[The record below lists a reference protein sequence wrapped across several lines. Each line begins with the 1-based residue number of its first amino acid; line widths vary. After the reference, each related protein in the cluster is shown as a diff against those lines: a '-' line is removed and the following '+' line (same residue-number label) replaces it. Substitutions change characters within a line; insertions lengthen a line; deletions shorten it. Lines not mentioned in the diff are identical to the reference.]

1 MKILHVSTLSSGGAF
16 NAAYRLHEGLLE
28 TGFDSTFLTLKENQ
42 FSGGINFPAFGKYGL
57 SLNKRLL
64 NKVGIQSLKSA
75 ERARAYKNLGADIEA
90 FSSPNTDYQLGKY
103 IIDHIKPDIINLHWC
118 ANFIDYEEFFGS
130 LNLPVVWTLHD
141 EQPFSAYWH
150 YSNDRLDSKKAK
162 EIEVDYLEIKNRAIE
177 DFENKLTIVAPSQ
190 WLLDQ
195 SKSSPLF
202 QSHPHKLIRYGL
214 NANVFKPTKELPKSF
229 SHEQIDPE
237 KIKLL
242 FICQSVSN
250 PRKGMGT
257 LLDALSQLKPAHYQL
272 IAVGEVSPEI
282 QKDLTLDTVF
292 TGSISD
298 PLELAKVYNYC
309 DAMVIPSK
317 QDNLPN
323 TMLESLA
330 CGTPVIGTP
339 AGGISEILKNPIFG
353 ILSETHDAVDLAK
366 AIRSFSAESFER
378 KVIAELAHQIF
389 DLEKQAKEYTT
400 VYNNLLEDK
409 KV

>member
-1 MKILHVSTLSSGGAF
+1 LKILHINTLASGGAF
-16 NAAYRLHEGLLE
+16 NSAYRLHKGLLDIGVE
-28 TGFDSTFLTLKENQ
+28 SSVLTLSQSKSDDLMA
-42 FSGGINFPAFGKYGL
+42 FPNFGEYGL
-57 SLNKRLL
+57 SIKMRVLNKLGIKALKAKKRVEDY
-64 NKVGIQSLKSA
+64 NKL
-75 ERARAYKNLGADIEA
+75 DTWIEA
-90 FSSPNTDYQLGKY
+90 FASPSSDYTLGKY
-103 IIDHIKPDIINLHWC
+103 IVDHIKPDIINLHWC
-118 ANFIDYEEFFGS
+118 ANFLDYQEFFGTV
-130 LNLPVVWTLHD
+130 NVPIVWTLHD

-150 YSNDRLDSKKAK
+150 YSDDRVATNASQ
-162 EIEVDYLEIKNRAIE
+162 EIEEEYFRIKAEGLAKFKKQIQV
-177 DFENKLTIVAPSQ
+177 VAPSQ
-190 WLLDQ
+190 WLLNE
-195 SKSSPLF
+195 SKGSELF
-202 QSHPHKLIRYGL
+202 ASLPHQLIRYGL
-214 NANVFKPTKELPKSF
+214 ETNIYKMTDELPHSF
-229 SHEQIDPE
+229 VIDQAKE
-237 KIKLL
+237 DKIKLL
-242 FICQSVSN
+242 FICQSVAN

-257 LLDALSQLKPAHYQL
+257 LLDALSQLNPANYQL

-339 AGGISEILKNPIFG
+339 AGGIAEILKNPIFG

-378 KVIAELAHQIF
+378 KLISDLAHKAF
-389 DLEKQAKEYTT
+389 DLKKQAKEYLS
-400 VYNNLLEDK
+400 VYNNILEDK

>member
-1 MKILHVSTLSSGGAF
+1 VKVLHISTLSSGGAF
-16 NAAYRLHEGLLE
+16 NSAYRLHKGLLD
-28 TGFDSTFLTLKENQ
+28 TGVASSVLTLSQSKADDLVA
-42 FSGGINFPAFGKYGL
+42 FPSFGKYGL
-57 SLNKRLL
+57 SIKNRVLNKLGIKALKAKKRVEDY
-64 NKVGIQSLKSA
+64 NKL
-75 ERARAYKNLGADIEA
+75 DTWIEA
-90 FSSPNTDYQLGKY
+90 FASPSSDYKLGKY
-103 IIDHIKPDIINLHWC
+103 IVDHLKPDIINLHWC
-118 ANFIDYEEFFGS
+118 ANFLDYGEFFDAV
-130 LNLPVVWTLHD
+130 NVPVVWTLHD

-150 YSNDRLDSKKAK
+150 YSNDRNATAVAR
-162 EIEVDYLEIKNRAIE
+162 EIEEEYFRIKAEGLAKFKKQIQ
-177 DFENKLTIVAPSQ
+177 IVAPSQ
-190 WLLDQ
+190 WLLNE
-195 SKSSPLF
+195 SKGSKLF
-202 QSHPHKLIRYGL
+202 ASLPHQLIRYGL
-214 NANVFKPTKELPKSF
+214 ETNIYKMTDELPKSF
-229 SHEQIDPE
+229 VIDQAKE
-237 KIKLL
+237 DKIKLL
-242 FICQSVSN
+242 FICQSVAN

-257 LLDALSQLKPAHYQL
+257 FLDALSQLNPAHYQL